1 MLMRIKGTTLR
12 KIRDFFEWLTGIRP
26 SHEIIRQWVNEIGEE
41 YQKNRTVTAGS
52 GIYNYDEQYLRIIGV
67 KYYRL
72 AFLDAITG
80 ETINEMVV
88 KELSKEIIKDFLI
101 QSLKGK
107 NVLAVIT
114 DGVPQY
120 DEILKVIA
128 RELGLEKKI
137 LHQLCT
143 FHALKNFSK
152 AIQDAIKDIK
162 KRKLE
167 YTTDY
172 KNLKNTIKLT
182 FNLDNKEAIKKYLKR
197 LPEGPQKAFLKIIN
211 DKDITRKEK
220 ARNIFDYIYRWLPSY
235 HPSISNQILWIHNHW
250 DNLTHFYENS
260 LIPKTNNN
268 IEQHFANTNSRIVKR
283 TFKTPSGLENYLFAM
298 AAYKNKG
305 LSLKT

>member
-1 MLMRIKGTTLR
+1 MRITGTTLR
-12 KIRDFFEWLTGIRP
+12 KIRDYFEWLTGVRP

-52 GIYNYDEQYLRIIGV
+52 GIYNYDEQYLRIMGV
-67 KYYRL
+67 RHYRL
-72 AFLDAITG
+72 ALLDAIMG
-80 ETINEMVV
+80 ETVNEMVV
-88 KELSKEIIKDFLI
+88 KELSKENIKDFLI
-101 QSLKGK
+101 LSLKGK

-114 DGVPQY
+114 DGAPQY
-120 DEILKVIA
+120 DPILKAVT

-152 AIQDAIKDIK
+152 AINDAIRDIK
-162 KRKLE
+162 KRKLG

-172 KNLKNTIKLT
+172 KNLKNIIKLT
-182 FNLDNKEAIKKYLKR
+182 FNLNNKKAVEKYLKR
-197 LPEGPQKAFLKIIN
+197 LPEGHRKAFLKIIN
-211 DKDITRKEK
+211 DKHITRKEK
-220 ARNIFDYIYRWLPSY
+220 ARTIFDYIYRWLPSY
-235 HPSISNQILWIHNHW
+235 HPYISNQIIWIHTHW
-250 DNLTHFYENS
+250 DKLTHFYNNS

-268 IEQHFANTNSRIVKR
+268 IEQHFANTNPKIVKR
-283 TFKTPSGLENYLFAM
+283 TFKTLSSLENYLFAI